1 MSFLSKIS
9 NLRKSIPVAPPKAN
23 PASSQSSTYQEP
35 SLLPKRYT
43 REEDPAVKRLKEK
56 RQHELLKKGE
66 LSKKATASKR
76 TSASGKGSR
85 KSLEDDDNKTV
96 SRFKK
101 KTNSGNSSSSN
112 SNGLKRPTHIS
123 AAQKKKPEPIKKMSF
138 DELMKQA
145 DNNAHSRGGSSSGN
159 NGNTA
164 SKRSSTEPQPRSR
177 PHINK
182 PGFKNPDRRRKAG
195 SQEMA
200 KPASK
205 KQTTPIPREPEPP
218 KLTAYKNDFA
228 KPNELIRR
236 RLEAKRKASR
246 VQETQQDEYESD
258 MDDFIDDDEEED
270 SFVERD
276 PGYDRDEIWALF
288 NRGKRRSDYAFDD
301 DDEDDME
308 ANGGEIIEEEER
320 ARKMAR
326 LEDKREEEWL
336 RKHEMEK
343 KKRKTARG

>member
-23 PASSQSSTYQEP
+23 PPSSQPETYQAP
-35 SLLPKRYT
+35 SLLPKSYT
-43 REEDPAVKRLKEK
+43 REEDPAVRRLKEK
-56 RQHELLKKGE
+56 RQQELLKKGE

-76 TSASGKGSR
+76 TSAPRRSAKKDS
-85 KSLEDDDNKTV
+85 DDENKTV

-101 KTNSGNSSSSN
+101 KSSSSN
-112 SNGLKRPTHIS
+112 NGLNRPTHIS
-123 AAQKKKPEPIKKMSF
+123 VAQKKKPEPIKKMSF

-145 DNNAHSRGGSSSGN
+145 ENNAHSNGGGS
-159 NGNTA
+159 A
-164 SKRSSTEPQPRSR
+164 SKSSSTTPVGTPSEPQSRPR

-182 PGFKNPDRRRKAG
+182 PGFKNPDRRRRAG
-195 SQEMA
+195 SQEIA
-200 KPASK
+200 KAAVKS
-205 KQTTPIPREPEPP
+205 QTTPIVKKPKPP
-218 KLTAYKNDFA
+218 KLTSHKNDFA

-236 RLEAKRKASR
+236 RLEAKKKASR

-258 MDDFIDDDEEED
+258 MDDFIEDDEEED
-270 SFVERD
+270 RSAMERD

-301 DDEDDME
+301 EDEDDME
-308 ANGGEIIEEEER
+308 ANEGEIIEEEER

-343 KKRKTARG
+343 KRRKKARD